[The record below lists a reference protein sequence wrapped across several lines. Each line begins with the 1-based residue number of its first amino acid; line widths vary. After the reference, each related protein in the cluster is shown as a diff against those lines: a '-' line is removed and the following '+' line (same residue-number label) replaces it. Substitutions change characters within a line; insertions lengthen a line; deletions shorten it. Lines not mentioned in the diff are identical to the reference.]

1 MNAPMTADEVAKRNQ
16 LFLRSKLSDS
26 SDEESTPSS
35 PPTDLLPSDLAFLSS
50 LSQAAFS
57 VERTLTQLVAI
68 LHGKVELM
76 VKREDGQLA
85 LEKALTGFTKAY
97 WSALMSDERLANPI
111 NDVLKAVL
119 YYKERKDMA
128 WIGGLCE
135 RLDLSRRMEM
145 VGFKLDAISEQHQIE
160 IEVRRTEEKRA
171 KQRKKEEEKRL
182 KLMPESRRPQEQPS
196 TQEPEIPN
204 VPLEDIFGPD
214 IEIDREM

>member
-16 LFLRSKLSDS
+16 IFLRSKLSDS
-26 SDEESTPSS
+26 SDEETPSS
-35 PPTDLLPSDLAFLSS
+35 PPTDLLPSDLAFLST
-50 LSQAAFS
+50 LSPPAFS
-57 VERTLTQLVAI
+57 LERTLTQLVAI
-68 LHGKVELM
+68 LHGKLELI
-76 VKREDGQLA
+76 VKREDGQIA

-119 YYKERKDMA
+119 YYRERKDMT
-128 WIGGLCE
+128 WVGGLCE
-135 RLDLSRRMEM
+135 RLDLPRRMEM

-182 KLMPESRRPQEQPS
+182 KLMPEARRPQEQPP
-196 TQEPEIPN
+196 TEVEIPT
-204 VPLEDIFGPD
+204 VRLEDVFGPD